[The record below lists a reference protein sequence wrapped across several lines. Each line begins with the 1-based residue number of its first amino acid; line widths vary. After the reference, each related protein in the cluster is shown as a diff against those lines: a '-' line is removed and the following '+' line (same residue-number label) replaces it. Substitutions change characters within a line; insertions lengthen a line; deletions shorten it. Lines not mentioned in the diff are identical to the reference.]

1 MLSLR
6 IIIVAGLAGIAFW
19 GLFQLLDNLKEPGL
33 LRTGKAIVVKGC
45 ESVDDHEDARRLC
58 PQLLCQKAVIDRKL
72 VPRDAQF
79 TMNAPESI
87 AGQQFIGGA
96 VNATGE
102 TFECIMSG
110 LKVIDAGLI
119 ADSDAPAAPH

>member
-33 LRTGKAIVVKGC
+33 LRTEKAIVVKGC
-45 ESVDDHEDARRLC
+45 ESLDDHEDARKLC
-58 PQLLCQKAVIDRKL
+58 PQFLCQKAVLDRRL
-72 VPRDAQF
+72 VPRDAKF
-79 TMNAPESI
+79 TMNVDESVE
-87 AGQQFIGGA
+87 GQRFVGGA
-96 VNATGE
+96 VNATGQ

-119 ADSDAPAAPH
+119 SDGDAPAAPH

>member
-33 LRTGKAIVVKGC
+33 LRTDKAIVVKGC
-45 ESVDDHEDARRLC
+45 ESLDDHADARRLC
-58 PQLLCQKAVIDRKL
+58 PQLLCQKAVLDRKL

-79 TMNAPESI
+79 TMNVEEDVE
-87 AGQQFIGGA
+87 GQRFVGGTVA
-96 VNATGE
+96 ATGQA
-102 TFECIMSG
+102 FECIMAG
-110 LKVIDAGLI
+110 LKVLDAGLI
-119 ADSDAPAAPH
+119 EDSETAAPP

>member
-33 LRTGKAIVVKGC
+33 LRTDKAIVVKGC
-45 ESVDDHEDARRLC
+45 DSLDDHADAPRLC
-58 PQLLCQKAVIDRKL
+58 PQFLCQKAVLDRRL

-79 TMNAPESI
+79 TMNVDETLE
-87 AGQQFIGGA
+87 GQRFVGGTVA
-96 VNATGE
+96 ATGQ

-119 ADSDAPAAPH
+119 ADSETAARP